1 MTTVLLVSS
10 DPTLRGDWEK
20 GLADGGHDV
29 TVTSTAAAAV
39 SRLRAERIDLLVV
52 DFEVAGGIGPLAE
65 ALPVLR
71 DAPPLILVGAA
82 VEAPAVSAR
91 LGAAAFVPKPCG
103 GAELAM
109 VVTHQAPTPLP
120 MEEAPTA
127 PIDVARRG
135 SREPI

>member
-10 DPTLRGDWEK
+10 DPTLRADWEK

-29 TVTSTAAAAV
+29 KVTSTAASAV

-65 ALPVLR
+65 AIPVLR
-71 DAPPLILVGAA
+71 NAPPLILVGAG
-82 VEAPAVSAR
+82 VEAPAESAR

-103 GAELAM
+103 GAELAR
-109 VVTHQAPTPLP
+109 VVTHQAPTPMP

>member
-1 MTTVLLVSS
+1 MVLLVSS
-10 DPTLRGDWEK
+10 DPTLRDDWEK

-29 TVTSTAAAAV
+29 TVTSTAAGAV

-65 ALPVLR
+65 AIPVLR

-103 GAELAM
+103 GAELAR
-109 VVTHQAPTPLP
+109 VVMHQAPTPLP
-120 MEEAPTA
+120 MEEAPTS
-127 PIDVARRG
+127 PIEIARRG
-135 SREPI
+135 PREPA